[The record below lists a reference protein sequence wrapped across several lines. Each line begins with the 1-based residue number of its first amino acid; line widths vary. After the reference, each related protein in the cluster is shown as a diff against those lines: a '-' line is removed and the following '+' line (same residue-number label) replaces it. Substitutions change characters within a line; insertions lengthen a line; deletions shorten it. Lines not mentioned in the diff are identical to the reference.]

1 MVKLN
6 LPIIMDI
13 IIIKIIKEIIIHQVI
28 NKIREIID
36 MMIHITGK

>member
-28 NKIREIID
+28 KKIREIID
-36 MMIHITGK
+36 MMIHILGK